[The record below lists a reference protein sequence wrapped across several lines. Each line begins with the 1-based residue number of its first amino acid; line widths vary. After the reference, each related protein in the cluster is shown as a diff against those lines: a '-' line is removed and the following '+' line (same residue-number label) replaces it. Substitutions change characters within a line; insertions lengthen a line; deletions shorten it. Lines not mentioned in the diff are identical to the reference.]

1 MKNGKNSGEF
11 LKREP
16 AKISKRKIKKLYKVI
31 IYRHF
36 INNRCLNR
44 KNV

>member
-16 AKISKRKIKKLYKVI
+16 EKINKRKIKNCISDYL
-31 IYRHF
+31 
-36 INNRCLNR
+36 
-44 KNV
+44 